1 MGSPKSKSALIRLGK
16 DIRTARLRRNV
27 ARTDLAVR
35 AGTSPSTVSR
45 LEKGDPGVGIGT
57 LADVLVALGLIDR
70 LADLIDVRHDDL
82 GLALASEQMPQR
94 GRSFSATL
102 RRQIAKRRSSTE
114 DKANTVDPDGI
125 AF

>member
-45 LEKGDPGVGIGT
+45 LEKGDPGVGIGS